1 MDGGNGSRMW
11 KSLKQRLGIKRMGC
25 CGGATW
31 TPSAPTILTI
41 ITESSPDMTTDDP
54 DQERGRD
61 RHAAAIHPSD
71 VPASDEERALLHAPP
86 LSGMN
91 LAAALEAERNLGHG
105 SGAAG
110 PHVKTLMRLIEETD
124 GVDLKQGRRRGK
136 GAAARKRSGGG
147 GGGGGGGPGGDWV
160 CCVCMD
166 RNKGAAFIPCGHA
179 FCRVCSRELWVNR
192 GCCPI
197 CNRSILEILDLF

>member
-11 KSLKQRLGIKRMGC
+11 KSLKQRLGFKRMGC
-25 CGGATW
+25 CGAAPW

-41 ITESSPDMTTDDP
+41 ITESSSPTHLLED
-54 DQERGRD
+54 
-61 RHAAAIHPSD
+61 
-71 VPASDEERALLHAPP
+71 SDEERDRDHAMYASDIPARDVDGDHAPRPPP

-91 LAAALEAERNLGHG
+91 LAAALEAERNLGRG
-105 SGAAG
+105 PAAG
-110 PHVKTLMRLIEETD
+110 PPVKTLMRLIEETD
-124 GVDLKQGRRRGK
+124 GVDLKQRRRRDK
-136 GAAARKRSGGG
+136 GTTGKRSGGSVG
-147 GGGGGGGPGGDWV
+147 CDWV

-179 FCRVCSRELWVNR
+179 FCRVCSRELWVQR